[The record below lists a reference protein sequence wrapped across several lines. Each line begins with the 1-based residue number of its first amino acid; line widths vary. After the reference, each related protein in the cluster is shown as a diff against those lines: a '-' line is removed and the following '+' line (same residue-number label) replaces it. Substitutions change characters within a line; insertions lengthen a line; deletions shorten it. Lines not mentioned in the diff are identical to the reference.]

1 MAESASIKLNVSG
14 VSKFK
19 QDIAT
24 ANQQIS
30 TMNAD
35 LALLEKQF
43 KATGD
48 QESYLANKTAVLQGK
63 LEQQQKILATAEEAL
78 KSMKDNGVNA
88 AANSFQVMQR
98 KIIAAKSDI
107 LDTEEALKKVKEG
120 GEGASSGVG
129 SMNDELAKIGKG
141 VSFSEITKGIES
153 VTKNLEKGAKAAI
166 RMGKKVLQSAKGSTG
181 WADDLLKKSKQYG
194 IDVETLQKM
203 ENAADI
209 IDVDVDTILNAKT
222 RLGKEKK
229 KLGDLL
235 GIDANGMDVDE
246 AFWKAGEAIMG
257 MTDAFEQEEV
267 AQKIFGSKWKDLMP
281 LFSMGQD
288 EYNKEL
294 ENQNVLT
301 EKQVENLGKADDT
314 IKRLEQEVQ
323 NLKRQFWA
331 ESADKLTGLMQW
343 IVDNKDAVVTAIT
356 AIGAA
361 LAGLK
366 IVEVATNVGKII
378 DGFKKL
384 GLLKGAEKAAEAG
397 GEAAKTAAKAAAGGK
412 AATKAGTV
420 EKWGI
425 DWSAL
430 LGAGGAYVIE
440 EGFKWAINQ
449 RNNNAA
455 QVRGTEENLIA
466 QTASAEQLLIDYI
479 NAQKAASDTDSLF
492 TMTADEAE
500 KVMARVQ
507 ETYDALMSS
516 EGGAEA
522 LQAYNDWRQEN
533 AYGNM
538 YWEIPEALSEM
549 EANVSDLVGNASTE
563 FSDAAGDISGA
574 ADSMKKLPS
583 LVAAAVRSA
592 VSGMHVILDG
602 GVMTQVV
609 GEVMAGAV
617 ENG

>member
-63 LEQQQKILATAEEAL
+63 LEQQQKILATAEAAL
-78 KSMKDNGVNA
+78 ESMKKNGVDA
-88 AANSFQVMQR
+88 AASSFQVMQR
-98 KIIAAKSDI
+98 RIIAAKSDI
-107 LDTEEALKKVKEG
+107 LDTEEALKKVGEG
-120 GEGASSGVG
+120 GAGAGDGVS
-129 SMNDELAKIGKG
+129 SMNEQLKKIGDG
-141 VSFSEITKGIES
+141 VSFENVTKGIENI
-153 VTKNLEKGAKAAI
+153 TKNLEKGVRAAVQL
-166 RMGKKVLQSAKGSTG
+166 GKKILASAKGSTG
-181 WADDLLKKSKQYG
+181 WADELLTDAKKYG
-194 IDVETLQKM
+194 IDVQTLQKM
-203 ENAADI
+203 QKAAEY
-209 IDVDVDTILNAKT
+209 IDTDVNTILNAKT
-222 RLGKEKK
+222 RLGKNKGNLAE
-229 KLGDLL
+229 LL
-235 GIDANGMDVDE
+235 GIDASGMSVDE
-246 AFWKAGEAIMG
+246 AFWKAGEAIMA
-257 MTDAFEQEEV
+257 MTDEFEQEEA
-267 AQKIFGSKWKDLMP
+267 AQKIFGKSWKDLIP
-281 LFSMGQD
+281 LFSLGEE
-288 EYNKEL
+288 EYNNLL
-294 ENQNVLT
+294 EEQTALSD
-301 EKQVENLGKADDT
+301 EQVKSLGEADDA
-314 IKRLEQEVQ
+314 IKRVEQTVQ
-323 NLKRQFWA
+323 DLKNQFWA
-331 ESADKLTGLMQW
+331 ENADKLTGLMQW
-343 IVDNKDAVVTAIT
+343 IIDNKGAVVTALE
-356 AIGAA
+356 AIGVAF
-361 LAGLK
+361 AGLK
-366 IVEVATNVGKII
+366 IVEVATNLAKVIS
-378 DGFKKL
+378 GFKKL
-384 GLLKGAEKAAEAG
+384 GLLKGAEKATEAAG
-397 GEAAKTAAKAAAGGK
+397 KTAADVAGTAAKTAGVETVAKGLK
-412 AATKAGTV
+412 F
-420 EKWGI
+420 
-425 DWSAL
+425 DFSAL
-430 LGAGGAYVIE
+430 FGVGGLYLIE

-455 QVRGTEENLIA
+455 QVRGTDENLIA

-479 NAQKAASDTDSLF
+479 NAQKAASDSESLF

-507 ETYDALMSS
+507 ETYNALMSS

-538 YWEIPEALSEM
+538 YWEIPEALSNM
-549 EANVSDLVGNASTE
+549 EENVSDLMGDSAGEIT
-563 FSDAAGDISGA
+563 DAAGDISGA
-574 ADSMKKLPS
+574 ADSMKKLPA

-602 GVMTQVV
+602 GAMTQVV

>member
-1 MAESASIKLNVSG
+1 MAESASIKLSVSG

-19 QDIAT
+19 NDIKT
-24 ANQQIS
+24 ANDQIS

-48 QESYLANKTAVLQGK
+48 QESYLASKAAVLQGK
-63 LEQQQKILATAEEAL
+63 LEQQQKILATAEDAL

-88 AANSFQVMQR
+88 AASAFQTMQR
-98 KIIAAKSDI
+98 RIIQAKSDI
-107 LDTEEALKKVKEG
+107 LDTEDALKKVKEG
-120 GEGASSGVG
+120 GEGAGSGVG
-129 SMNDELAKIGKG
+129 SMNEELKKIGKG
-141 VSFSEITKGIES
+141 VSFSEVTKGIEN
-153 VTKNLEKGAKAAI
+153 VTKNLEKGVKAAI
-166 RMGKKVLQSAKGSTG
+166 QLGKKILQSAKGSTG
-181 WADDLLKKSKQYG
+181 WADELLTKSGQYG
-194 IDVETLQKM
+194 IDVETLQRM

-209 IDVDVDTILNAKT
+209 IDVEVDTILKAKT
-222 RLGKEKK
+222 RLGKESKN
-229 KLGDLL
+229 LNELL
-235 GIDANGMDVDE
+235 GIDTTGMSLDE

-281 LFSMGQD
+281 LFALGQE

-301 EKQVENLGKADDT
+301 EEQVKNLGKADDT
-314 IKRLEQEVQ
+314 IKRLEQEYE

-343 IVDNKDAVVTAIT
+343 LVDNKDAVVTAIT

-366 IVEVATNVGKII
+366 VVEVATNVGKIV

-384 GLLKGAEKAAEAG
+384 GLLKSAEKVAETAGKTAAD
-397 GEAAKTAAKAAAGGK
+397 AAKTAGTGEAVTK
-412 AATKAGTV
+412 AATGWKL
-420 EKWGI
+420 

-430 LGAGGAYVIE
+430 FGAGGMYLIE

-449 RNNNAA
+449 RNNNRE

-466 QTASAEQLLIDYI
+466 RTADAEQLLIDYI
-479 NAQKAASDTDSLF
+479 NAQKAASDSDSLL

-500 KVMARVQ
+500 KVMNRVQ
-507 ETYDALMSS
+507 ETYNALMSS

-522 LQAYNDWRQEN
+522 MQAYNDWRQEN
-533 AYGNM
+533 SYGSM
-538 YWEIPEALSEM
+538 YWEIPEALSNM
-549 EANVSDLVGNASTE
+549 EENVSDLVGNASTE
-563 FSDAAGDISGA
+563 FSDAAGDISDA
-574 ADSMKKLPS
+574 ASTMSKLPAQ
-583 LVAAAVRSA
+583 VAAAVRSA
-592 VSGMHVILDG
+592 VAGMHVILDG
-602 GVMTQVV
+602 GAMTQVV